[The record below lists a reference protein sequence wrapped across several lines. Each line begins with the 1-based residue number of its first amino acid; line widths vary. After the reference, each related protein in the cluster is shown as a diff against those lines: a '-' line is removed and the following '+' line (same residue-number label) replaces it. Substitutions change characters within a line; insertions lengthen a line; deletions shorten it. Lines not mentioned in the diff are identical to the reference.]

1 MATVADLLVKI
12 SANSSGLRKELN
24 AAKRQIKETF
34 GTEAMKLSEKA
45 ANSLKYIA
53 IGMAGIVTASVVMSA
68 KMDMTKRAFE
78 TLTGSVQKAQE
89 HLDALEKFGATTPF
103 EFAGLT
109 EASKKMQAYG
119 FGVDAVIPVLTV
131 LGDASM
137 AVGLGQ
143 EGIDRVTLAIGQMNA
158 KGKLTAEEMRQ
169 LAETGLPV
177 WDILASKMNITTA
190 KAMELSKKGA
200 ISAKEGITAILTGLE
215 DRFGGMMDKVAGEIP
230 QSFSNM
236 KDSVSS
242 IMRTLGSNIT
252 EAFDLKTKF
261 KNAADWM
268 GEFAAVAKQSG
279 IKEAFEQ
286 MVPESVKAAIVGI
299 SGAVIGIAVP
309 AFLML
314 GEAVIA
320 ATWPLL
326 ASAAVISFVAVAIY
340 ENWLGMGF
348 FFDTLWTGIVNIFT
362 WAKDLIVAICE
373 KIGAMASWVGDK
385 ISAIKAFL
393 GMKTEVAETNK
404 EIIKTTKSVKSLK
417 DILAETLKDSGKIDD
432 DGAKAKA
439 KAAKAAEAAAKKQQ
453 QEYERLVEKAKA
465 ASDRIE
471 DEWIRLTKT
480 QMDVLDK
487 WFRDEV
493 TTLNESKSVNENYQR
508 DITRLNE
515 TYSEKRRQ
523 ILHDE
528 AKDRQDTFKTISDG
542 WASMQKDLTLGGLK
556 GSAADLFSM
565 DTGALD
571 QVKGIFDYFD
581 DISARYTSATDAQ
594 KKNILDSLN
603 AMGIQYKITTEDMLD
618 FAVEKEQASIEKRK
632 QLQNDML
639 NYYSQAKDVQ
649 SDIDNAYN
657 QGSITL
663 LQEALTEEN
672 AIRLIDYEAQKSLM
686 ETWQEAYLAA
696 HATTAQLVADIYKTG
711 LGGLTSAISDIL
723 TGVSSVQDAFK
734 SLGKSIL
741 KVVAD
746 YFAKKIAGLLLETAI
761 GESALAV
768 QTALSIKAGAKVA
781 QAWAAAAANV
791 SLASFG
797 ANAIPAAAGIATVH
811 ALTAA
816 LSGLSGS
823 SGGKNDWHDA
833 GNSIPKLADGGIA
846 TGPTLAMIGEG
857 RNKEVVLP
865 LSDKVFKGIAQ
876 GISGAGE
883 KSGATVNVYGDI
895 NSASDEDRIF
905 SQFFDNTRFALMGV

>member
-12 SANSSGLRKELN
+12 SADSSGLRKELN

-34 GTEAMKLSEKA
+34 GTEAMKLSQKA

-53 IGMAGIVTASVVMSA
+53 VGMAGIVTASVVMSA

-103 EFAGLT
+103 EFTGLT

-177 WDILASKMNITTA
+177 WDILASKLGTTTA

-215 DRFGGMMDKVAGEIP
+215 DRFGGMMEKVAGEIP

-236 KDSVSS
+236 KDSVGS

-299 SGAVIGIAVP
+299 SGAVVGIAVP
-309 AFLML
+309 AFAML
-314 GEAVIA
+314 GASVIA
-320 ATWPLL
+320 ATWPIL
-326 ASAAVISFVAVAIY
+326 AIGAIVGLAAVAIY

-404 EIIKTTKSVKSLK
+404 EIVKTTKSVKSLK

-453 QEYERLVEKAKA
+453 QKYKRLVEEAKA

-471 DEWIRLTKT
+471 EEWIRLTKT

-487 WFRDEV
+487 WFRDEI
-493 TTLNESKSVNENYQR
+493 TTLSKSKSVNENYQR

-528 AKDRQDTFKTISDG
+528 AKDRQETFKTISDG

-603 AMGIQYKITTEDMLD
+603 AMGIQYKLTTEDMLD
-618 FAVEKEQASIEKRK
+618 FTVEKEQASTEKWK
-632 QLQNDML
+632 QLQDNKLD
-639 NYYSQAKDVQ
+639 YYQQCKDIQA
-649 SDIDNAYN
+649 DIDEAYH
-657 QGSITL
+657 QSSL
-663 LQEALTEEN
+663 VRLQEVLTEEN
-672 AIRLIDYEAQKSLM
+672 AIRLNNYDAMQEMMA
-686 ETWQEAYLAA
+686 TWQEAFLAA
-696 HATTAQLVADIYKTG
+696 HSTVAQMMGDIYSNAFDG
-711 LGGLTSAISDIL
+711 LSSNISDL
-723 TGVSSVQDAFK
+723 LMGTK
-734 SLGKSIL
+734 SLSDAWIDFGKTIL
-741 KVVAD
+741 KVIAD
-746 YFAKKIAGLLLETAI
+746 FFAKKIAGMLMEGLI
-761 GESALAV
+761 SKSAVAA
-768 QTALSIKAGAKVA
+768 QTAASIT
-781 QAWAAAAANV
+781 AAAATAAAWAPAAAAV

-797 ANAIPAAAGIATVH
+797 ANSGPAMAGISATH
-811 ALTAA
+811 AL
-816 LSGLSGS
+816 SQGLSIVPLAE
-823 SGGKNDWHDA
+823 GGYV
-833 GNSIPKLADGGIA
+833 

-857 RNKEVVLP
+857 QYKESVVQD
-865 LSDKVFKGIAQ
+865 SNIAYKKIASGINRQ
-876 GISGAGE
+876 SGDQDTVRPVNININTNDAKSFAEWLEDGGGRELE
-883 KSGATVNVYGDI
+883 KYFTRRGRSFATVGG
-895 NSASDEDRIF
+895 F
-905 SQFFDNTRFALMGV
+905 